1 MIHVDAQ
8 TEPESFNSNVRQKG
22 LAWLIKKN
30 IPLDKPLAAFLLFNF
45 NIAYNEAKT
54 KKIDT
59 CEIGGAAP
67 STTIQDSYTI
77 YRFVWGIV

>member
-8 TEPESFNSNVRQKG
+8 TEPDSFNSNVRQKG

-45 NIAYNEAKT
+45 NIAYN
-54 KKIDT
+54 
-59 CEIGGAAP
+59 
-67 STTIQDSYTI
+67 
-77 YRFVWGIV
+77 